1 MHLNSADQSRVPGP
15 FTVVKQPAGPDAPAQ
30 QDPGV
35 AARVSEMLI
44 DIERNGLDAVLRYAA
59 ELDNFQGRSLEVAPD
74 EVEKL
79 SASLPQGLRD
89 ALDAGAERTR
99 RFAALQRE
107 RLADFEA
114 EVIPGVVCGQRY
126 VPIENVGAYLPAGRF
141 PLLAGAF
148 MTVGVARVA
157 GVPNVVTC
165 TPPSLNGAA
174 HPAVLYA
181 AKVSGAEQIYA
192 VGGVQALAAMAF
204 GLLDGVPSDM
214 VVGAGNAYVAEAKRQ
229 LYGRVGI
236 DVLAGPSEVA
246 VIADDSADAAM
257 IAADLLGQ
265 AEHGPTSP
273 ASLVTTSE
281 RLAREVPVEI
291 ERQLAGLATRE
302 IAGPAWRDYG
312 TIYLAESRETAVA
325 IMDIL
330 APEHLEV
337 LAEDLDWY
345 LATLRNY
352 GSLFL
357 GPWSTVAYADKGMS
371 GTNHVL
377 PTARGARYTA
387 GLSVAGFL
395 KPLTYQRA
403 GRDAT
408 RAQADP
414 VVTVSDFE
422 GLVAHRDSAQL
433 RLDRLG
439 LHTYESLGSETRRE
453 TGAVDVQ

>member
-1 MHLNSADQSRVPGP
+1 MRMHLNLSDQARVAGA
-15 FTVVKQPAGPDAPAQ
+15 FTVIKEPTGHDAPGG
-30 QDPGV
+30 QDPAV
-35 AARVSEMLI
+35 VERVSAMLLE
-44 DIERNGLDAVLRYAA
+44 IERNRMDAVLKYAA
-59 ELDNFQGRSLEVAPD
+59 ALDGFTGTSLEVPA
-74 EVEKL
+74 EEIRRAV
-79 SASLPQGLRD
+79 ATLPRDLRE

-99 RFAALQRE
+99 RFAALQRAH
-107 RLADFEA
+107 LVDFED
-114 EVIPGVVCGQRY
+114 EVIPGVVCGQKY
-126 VPIENVGAYLPAGRF
+126 VPVANVGAYLPAGRF

-157 GVPNVVTC
+157 GVDNIVTC
-165 TPPSLNGAA
+165 TPPSYEGTA

-181 AKVSGAEQIYA
+181 AHVAGAEKIYR

-204 GLLDGVPSDM
+204 GLLDGNPSDM
-214 VVGAGNAYVAEAKRQ
+214 IVGAGNAYVAEAKRQ

-246 VIADDSADAAM
+246 VIADDTADAAM
-257 IAADLLGQ
+257 VAADLLGQ

-273 ASLVTTSE
+273 ACLVTTSE
-281 RLAREVPVEI
+281 RLAREVPVEV

-302 IAGPAWRDYG
+302 VAGPAWRDYG
-312 TIYLAESRETAVA
+312 SVYLAQDRETAVA

-337 LAEDLDWY
+337 IADDLDWY

-377 PTARGARYTA
+377 PTTRGARFTA
-387 GLSVAGFL
+387 GLSVGGFL

-403 GRDAT
+403 TEDAT
-408 RAQADP
+408 LSQAEP
-414 VVTVSDFE
+414 VVTISDYE

-433 RLDRLG
+433 RLDRVAQHSSKSTMMG
-439 LHTYESLGSETRRE
+439 VGN
-453 TGAVDVQ
+453 VQN